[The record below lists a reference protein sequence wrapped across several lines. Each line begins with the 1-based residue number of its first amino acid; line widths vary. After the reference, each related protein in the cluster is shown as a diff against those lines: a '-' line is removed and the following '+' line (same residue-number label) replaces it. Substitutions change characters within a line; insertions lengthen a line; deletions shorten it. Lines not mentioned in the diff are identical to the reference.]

1 MSRYVVSGYDKRMRI
16 MVGFSR
22 DYGYWYVGHE
32 EGVDRAVMQSDPDA
46 VKTLHE
52 LVRATWG
59 VVDWTREQSTLR
71 RLRDDPWKEQAGVS
85 GRDAEVSAVLV
96 RALRAG

>member
-22 DYGYWYVGHE
+22 DYGYWFVGHE

-46 VKTLHE
+46 IKTLHE
-52 LVRATWG
+52 LVRSTWG
-59 VVDWTREQSTLR
+59 GR
-71 RLRDDPWKEQAGVS
+71 RLDTRAVHASP
-85 GRDAEVSAVLV
+85 SA
-96 RALRAG
+96 